1 MGWGV
6 VVGSKAAWRWL
17 ALHGLH
23 RRLGGHPPRV
33 RRSERREPAVGRAG
47 RAAAAARP
55 SLAPAAPLSSQPPAL
70 APSLHPQ
77 DLASIQELLRP
88 LEERGV
94 LVKRSEEQ
102 LLR

>member
-1 MGWGV
+1 MLLAGWHC
-6 VVGSKAAWRWL
+6 L
-17 ALHGLH
+17 
-23 RRLGGHPPRV
+23 
-33 RRSERREPAVGRAG
+33 
-47 RAAAAARP
+47 
-55 SLAPAAPLSSQPPAL
+55 
-70 APSLHPQ
+70 PQ